1 MMSHVKASI
10 VLFVR
15 NQVSVRYAI
24 YIFGPLFQ
32 NLFLTHPPV
41 GGIIGPKTLFLS
53 IDFIYDTRHLCT
65 RFRMDG
71 IKVVSRGFSGANK
84 C

>member
-24 YIFGPLFQ
+24 YIFRASIPKPF
-32 NLFLTHPPV
+32 FLLK
-41 GGIIGPKTLFLS
+41 IIGPKTLLLL
-53 IDFIYDTRHLCT
+53 IDFIHDTRHLCK

-71 IKVVSRGFSGANK
+71 LKAMSRGFSGTNK

>member
-24 YIFGPLFQ
+24 YAIYIFRASIPKPF
-32 NLFLTHPPV
+32 FFYSK
-41 GGIIGPKTLFLS
+41 IIGPKTLLLL
-53 IDFIYDTRHLCT
+53 IDFIHDTRHLCK

-71 IKVVSRGFSGANK
+71 
-84 C
+84 

>member
-24 YIFGPLFQ
+24 YIFLGLYSKAF
-32 NLFLTHPPV
+32 FFYSK
-41 GGIIGPKTLFLS
+41 IIGSKTLLLL
-53 IDFIYDTRHLCT
+53 IDFIHDTRHLCK

-71 IKVVSRGFSGANK
+71 LKAMSRGFPGTNK
-84 C
+84 G